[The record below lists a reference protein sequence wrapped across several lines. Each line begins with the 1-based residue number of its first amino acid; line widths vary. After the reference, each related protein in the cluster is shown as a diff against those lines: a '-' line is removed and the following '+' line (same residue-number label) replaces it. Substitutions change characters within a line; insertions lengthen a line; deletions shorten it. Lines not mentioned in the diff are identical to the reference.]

1 MGKRIIF
8 RVDDRL
14 IHGQVIEGW
23 IKYYKIKDVIIVSD
37 NIVKDELKKTI
48 YKSIIPDNVSL
59 SFFSLADFKKNFNI
73 KKVKNDLLVLFE
85 DVDTFMKVSD
95 ILSDE
100 IYINIGCVANRK
112 HKIEVSDTVY
122 LTKEEILAL
131 CNLREKYMVYTK
143 KLPWETSVDIKNF
156 HYLVK

>member
-1 MGKRIIF
+1 MDKRIIF

-23 IKYYKIKDVIIVSD
+23 IKYYKINDVIIVSD

-48 YKSIIPDNVSL
+48 YKSIIPNSVSL
-59 SFFSLADFKKNFNI
+59 NFYSVSDFKKKFDI
-73 KKVKNDLLVLFE
+73 KKIKNDLLVLFE
-85 DVDTFMKVSD
+85 DVNTFMQVSD
-95 ILSDE
+95 LLSDE

-131 CNLREKYMVYTK
+131 CTLRDKYMIFTK
-143 KLPWETSVDIKNF
+143 KLPWETNVDIKNF
-156 HYLVK
+156 HKLVK